1 MALLTVLASS
11 PGRCRHARVCAR
23 AALADAA
30 HAIGHRG
37 RLRQQPQGGAARRS
51 SSPKKSN
58 ARRARRS
65 RAKQQEA
72 AAERALLRAAEER
85 DAVQILRRMGRAGL
99 LPDGEATTLA
109 LAAVSSRGCCCR
121 WAGCGARRA
130 RRRRSSRRS
139 RRRASCAR
147 RRLREWPSV
156 LEWWPMAR
164 GVAADDHTECE
175 DAAVRAAL
183 ALGKFAEAHALLEAA
198 EAAGALRRQPLRRTA
213 AACARVARGD
223 DARRCLELALRGD
236 LADSNL
242 VRDVLPGV
250 RGCFGARRGGRR
262 NRGAARG
269 GARRRRR
276 WRGARAA
283 GGGAAARRPQRQ
295 RCNALGLKAVRG
307 AGAALRL
314 RPSDLEAA
322 LLCCARAG
330 AWRQARWLTRA
341 ALAEPARS
349 TLGGATLAL
358 AACARGDGVAF
369 GRRRRALARSGEAAA
384 RSAEGDVFGLPSA
397 DGDDPRVALWRGVC
411 PSAVAWAPR
420 VLESRLQALQGSASI
435 GDARRAAAA
444 AAAEARAGGI
454 VPAWLLR
461 GTLLDAA
468 AQPGMAREASALFDI
483 YDAEADPQLSVQML
497 QCFESLGDWRAALA
511 LPAAA
516 PSAATFTAALTHC
529 SPRRWSIV
537 AEARGGS
544 RAERRA
550 AALRRWLDGA
560 RARRN
565 GRRAGRRARG
575 APRRRGVTPRV

>member
-1 MALLTVLASS
+1 MA
-11 PGRCRHARVCAR
+11 
-23 AALADAA
+23 AATT
-30 HAIGHRG
+30 R
-37 RLRQQPQGGAARRS
+37 GAA
-51 SSPKKSN
+51 SN
-58 ARRARRS
+58 
-65 RAKQQEA
+65 
-72 AAERALLRAAEER
+72 
-85 DAVQILRRMGRAGL
+85 
-99 LPDGEATTLA
+99 
-109 LAAVSSRGCCCR
+109 
-121 WAGCGARRA
+121 
-130 RRRRSSRRS
+130 
-139 RRRASCAR
+139 
-147 RRLREWPSV
+147 
-156 LEWWPMAR
+156 
-164 GVAADDHTECE
+164 
-175 DAAVRAAL
+175 
-183 ALGKFAEAHALLEAA
+183 
-198 EAAGALRRQPLRRTA
+198 
-213 AACARVARGD
+213 
-223 DARRCLELALRGD
+223 LALRAD

-242 VRDVLPGV
+242 VRDVLRACAGDSEPGEAAA
-250 RGCFGARRGGRR
+250 GIEARRAAERAGVDVGAVPVRR
-262 NRGAARG
+262 AAALLLAARNDS
-269 GARRRRR
+269 
-276 WRGARAA
+276 AA
-283 GGGAAARRPQRQ
+283 M
-295 RCNALGLKAVRG
+295 LSELKAVRG

-322 LLCCARAG
+322 LLCARAG

-369 GRRRRALARSGEAAA
+369 GRRRRDLARSVEAAA
-384 RSAEGDVFGLPSA
+384 RAAEGDVFGLPSA

-516 PSAATFTAALTHC
+516 PSAATFTAALTHYC

-560 RARRN
+560 RARDATDAERPP
-565 GRRAGRRARG
+565 RARRSPAAWRHASRMSSSVERG
-575 APRRRGVTPRV
+575 SRRRRRDAKADGGGGGAAERRGILGADRGARGVEAGG